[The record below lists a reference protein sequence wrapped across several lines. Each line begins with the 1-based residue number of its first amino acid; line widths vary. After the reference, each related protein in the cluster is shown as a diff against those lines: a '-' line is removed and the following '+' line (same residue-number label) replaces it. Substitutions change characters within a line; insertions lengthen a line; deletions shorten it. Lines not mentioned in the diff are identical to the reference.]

1 MSEDQFFLNGI
12 DGVTGEY
19 LVPPMS
25 AESVVRLIRPTVD
38 REQSGWLKRVQEP
51 VYAASSVA
59 CRSTSIRP
67 MSPVPAGVSLFP
79 PRHPPSCSAPWNH

>member
-25 AESVVRLIRPTVD
+25 AESVARLIRPPAD
-38 REQSGWLKRVQEP
+38 RDQFGWLKRVK
-51 VYAASSVA
+51 
-59 CRSTSIRP
+59 
-67 MSPVPAGVSLFP
+67 SLFDAQGLAV
-79 PRHPPSCSAPWNH
+79 RH